1 MVYLSNSAFVG
12 SSVVLLAIAL
22 SIGIALFILFIL
34 VCVSIINIRKTQD
47 QRLYNEIQIRDALEY
62 QNKLST
68 HIDTVHVEI
77 LKQITALNSKIDT
90 INKTEKHD
98 SRS

>member
-1 MVYLSNSAFVG
+1 MYLTNPGLVISAGFFT
-12 SSVVLLAIAL
+12 A
-22 SIGIALFILFIL
+22 IGIALGIAFFILFL
-34 VCVSIINIRKTQD
+34 SVCFSIINIRKTQD
-47 QRLYNEIQIRDALEY
+47 QRLYNEIQIKDALEY
-62 QNKLST
+62 HNKLST